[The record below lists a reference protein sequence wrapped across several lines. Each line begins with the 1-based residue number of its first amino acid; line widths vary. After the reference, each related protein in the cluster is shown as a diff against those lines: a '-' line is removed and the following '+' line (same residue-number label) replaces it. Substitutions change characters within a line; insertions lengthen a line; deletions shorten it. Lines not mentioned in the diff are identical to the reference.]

1 MGGTDEGESELLTPP
16 RFLAISMKSSFLAQK
31 NVSNKDNRKLTLLF
45 TDQVFISLKGILEG
59 GARSRKIVGGAR
71 RCRIGSDGGHHQP
84 EALWPVA
91 VMAPKEAESEVLRK
105 LSALTSLV
113 ICLLV
118 IIENIM

>member
-1 MGGTDEGESELLTPP
+1 MTKNLLGMSYV
-16 RFLAISMKSSFLAQK
+16 FQNAKSYFDKHIKTFTLM

-45 TDQVFISLKGILEG
+45 TDQVFIYLKRILEG